1 MKTRSVS
8 VQLLVLGILTYSI
21 SASGQMI
28 VYDAPGG
35 TTAYATVNGPTPGA
49 AGDLV
54 TLTSGATTIT
64 SFSLPMLG
72 QGTVTSPTADLA
84 LNFYNV
90 GPNVTD
96 PLTGMT
102 GPSVGTQIDSTFT
115 LTAVPLQNGTF
126 NVTFNN
132 LNLAV
137 PGNVIW
143 AVSVMNLTTG
153 MNLSWTIGTP
163 TVGSSDSS
171 FAYLNIPGSGLI
183 AGTLSS
189 LGQPPTFDLNVP
201 SLSNLAATITAVPEP
216 VLYPALFGVL
226 CLGGIWAK
234 RLALA
239 GR

>member
-1 MKTRSVS
+1 
-8 VQLLVLGILTYSI
+8 
-21 SASGQMI
+21 MI

-54 TLTSGATTIT
+54 SLAGGANTIT
-64 SFSLPMLG
+64 SLTVPLLG
-72 QGTVTSPTADLA
+72 QGTVASPTADLA

-96 PLTGMT
+96 PVTGMT
-102 GPSVGTQIDSTFT
+102 GPSVGTQIDSTIT
-115 LTAVPLQNGTF
+115 LTAVPVQNGTF
-126 NVTFNN
+126 SVNFGG

-137 PGNVIW
+137 PANVIW
-143 AVSVMNLTTG
+143 SVSILNLTAG
-153 MNLSWTIGTP
+153 MNLSWTTGTP

-189 LGQPPTFDLNVP
+189 LGQAPTFDLNVP

-216 VLYPALFGVL
+216 ALYPTLFGLL
-226 CLGGIWAK
+226 CLGFIWA
-234 RLALA
+234 RRVAPI
-239 GR
+239 RR